1 MRYPCRLDE
10 GFSDDP
16 VPASPASL
24 TLAAL
29 LLIIGCGCA
38 GADIQVI
45 NTDPNYPYYQG
56 RMMAPDYSNPYFM
69 GNAWTP
75 Y

>member
-1 MRYPCRLDE
+1 M
-10 GFSDDP
+10 S
-16 VPASPASL
+16 PALRRTASL

-29 LLIIGCGCA
+29 VLIIGCGCA
-38 GADIQVI
+38 GADIQFI
-45 NTDPNYPYYQG
+45 NTDPYYYPYYQG

-69 GNAWTP
+69 GNAWSP

>member
-1 MRYPCRLDE
+1 M
-10 GFSDDP
+10 S
-16 VPASPASL
+16 PALRRTASL

-38 GADIQVI
+38 GADIQFI
-45 NTDPNYPYYQG
+45 NTDPGYPYYQG
-56 RMMAPDYSNPYFM
+56 RMMAPDYANPYFM

>member
-1 MRYPCRLDE
+1 MTHSLRRT
-10 GFSDDP
+10 
-16 VPASPASL
+16 ASL

-45 NTDPNYPYYQG
+45 NTDPTYPYYRG
-56 RMMAPDYSNPYFM
+56 RMMAPDYANPYFM